1 MQEDF
6 HQELV
11 RLFNANSKDISSM
24 KQLLFQSYSFRRDS
38 IKKNSTIFSEL
49 LSDFPYFQLD
59 ELREEEFS
67 SIIEMKTTKVAD
79 KIVKIMNNLWAYYST
94 SSNDVTSG
102 SIDIVKR
109 LEKEI
114 KVKHKKA
121 ETIFYTGKDLDLNL
135 ISAPRIF
142 IQSKKMSIVYKSTI
156 LFNIYDS
163 PKFEDV
169 MCILFSFYFIFD
181 LQYPDVFAQILSIF
195 HLLLFP
201 FEECK
206 YEKTPAILKII
217 DYLKE

>member
-1 MQEDF
+1 M
-6 HQELV
+6 
-11 RLFNANSKDISSM
+11 
-24 KQLLFQSYSFRRDS
+24 FQSYSFRRDS

-169 MCILFSFYFIFD
+169 MCILFSFSIYNICSDIKHISFILISVQRMQVRKNSSNPQDYRLFEKID
-181 LQYPDVFAQILSIF
+181 FIYIF
-195 HLLLFP
+195 F
-201 FEECK
+201 
-206 YEKTPAILKII
+206 
-217 DYLKE
+217 